1 MKTSPLLATV
11 IRVVLLLLAGTIPSP
26 ARAAGPPNIVIL
38 LADDLGYSDLGCYG
52 GEIATP
58 NLDRLA
64 QNGLRFT
71 QFYNTARCWPSRAAL
86 MTGYYAQQ
94 IRRDGAPGL
103 KGGSQG
109 KRPDWARLL
118 PDRLAAAGYRS
129 YHSGKWHID
138 GRPLDNGFA
147 RSFQLEDH
155 NSYFR
160 PKNIL
165 VDGTKLPPTDPRS
178 SRYVTVSM
186 AEHAVWCLQEHA
198 KEHKE
203 TPFLQFVAFT
213 SPHFPLHA
221 LPEDIARYRET
232 YRKGWNEIRAA
243 RFQRQKEMGLIR
255 GELSAVEPEVG
266 PPYAFPDAI
275 QKLGPGETNRPLP
288 WADLTEKQRAFQ
300 ADKMA
305 VHAAMVDRMDREI
318 GKILEQLTAMGAIDN
333 TLILFASDNGASAEI
348 MVRGGGHDPSA
359 SPGSDET
366 YLCLGPGWSNAA
378 NTPFRR
384 HKTWVHEGGIAT
396 PLIVHWPA
404 RVTNRGALRHTPGHL
419 IDVVPTVLDLAG
431 ANAAP
436 PQAGPPLPG
445 RSLSRVLSG
454 DADLERPFL
463 WWLHEGNRALRV
475 GNWKIVAAKGDPWA
489 LYDLST
495 DRTEQNDLAKQHP
508 DRLETLVKTWNEA
521 TEQFVRDASAVP

>member
-1 MKTSPLLATV
+1 MKPIPLLATV
-11 IRVVLLLLAGTIPSP
+11 LKFALLLIAGTAVRSVQ
-26 ARAAGPPNIVIL
+26 AAGPPNVVIL

-52 GEIATP
+52 SEIATP

-71 QFYNTARCWPSRAAL
+71 QFYNTARCWPSRAAM

-94 IRRDGAPGL
+94 VRRDAAPGL

-118 PDRLAAAGYRS
+118 PDRLAPAGYRS

-138 GRPLDNGFA
+138 GRPIDNGFT

-155 NSYFR
+155 NSYFF

-165 VDGTKLPPTDPRS
+165 VDGTKIPTSDPRS
-178 SRYVTVSM
+178 SQYVTVSI
-186 AEHAVWCLQEHA
+186 ADHAVQCLEEHA
-198 KEHKE
+198 KEHPKA
-203 TPFLQFVAFT
+203 PFLQFVAFT

-232 YRKGWNEIRAA
+232 YRVGWNEIRAA
-243 RFQRQKEMGLIR
+243 RFKRQKEMGLIR
-255 GELSAVEPEVG
+255 GELSAVEPEIG
-266 PPYAFPDAI
+266 PPYPFPEALE
-275 QKLGPGETNRPLP
+275 KLGPGEVNRPLL
-288 WADLTEKQRAFQ
+288 WANLTDEQRAFQ

-305 VHAAMVDRMDREI
+305 IHAAMIDRMDREI
-318 GKILEQLTAMGAIDN
+318 GKILAQLTAMGALDN

-348 MVRGGGHDPSA
+348 MVRGGGHDRSA

-366 YLCLGPGWSNAA
+366 YLCLGPGWSNAS

-404 RVTNRGALRHTPGHL
+404 GVADRGALRHTPGHL
-419 IDVVPTVLDLAG
+419 IDVVPTALELAEVKAGPSEG
-431 ANAAP
+431 A
-436 PQAGPPLPG
+436 PPLPG
-445 RSLSRVLSG
+445 RSLTKAFRA
-454 DADLERPFL
+454 DADLGRPFL
-463 WWLHEGNRALRV
+463 WWLHEGNRALRT
-475 GNWKIVAAKGDPWA
+475 GDWKIVAAKGDAWS

-495 DRTEQNDLAKQHP
+495 DRAEQHDLARDQP
-508 DRLETLVKTWNEA
+508 ERVKSMAQTWDEA
-521 TEQFVRDASAVP
+521 TARFVQDAEAK